1 MRAKRTL
8 TVAEAFAEAMQAY
21 QQGKA
26 ANAQRLAKQLAEA
39 NPDFGG
45 AHYLLGLLALDKGQ
59 AGAAIG
65 HLARALAITPG
76 EPALHFAMAS
86 ALEKGDDLNSAI
98 LHYRSVLSADP
109 LHAEANARLG
119 ELLRRAGR
127 TGEAID
133 HCRKVV
139 AANANHAEALNCLGA
154 LMLEAGH
161 PEEAARHLKAAL
173 EVRPSWAAALNNY
186 GLALHRLGRLEEAAT
201 IIAGAVEGKPDHAGF
216 RANLASAYRALG
228 RLDQARA
235 EADRAVKAD
244 SRCVDAWIELGLV
257 RQAQGHA
264 DGAAAAFDRAVAVE
278 PRLPR
283 AHWCL
288 AEACRTLGQNQRAAR
303 HYRVCLNLDPDDSH
317 GAALALALVGGA
329 PAPDKAPAAFLRQ
342 LFDDYAENFDA
353 ALVERLDYR
362 APALVASALAR
373 VMRDEN
379 GAVPTGI
386 EVMDAGCGTGLM
398 APVLRPLAARLA
410 GIDLSSAMVAKA
422 RERGLYDELAEG
434 DLVPLLAQRPDRYDL
449 VVAADVLVYLGNL
462 APVMAAVRHCL
473 RPMGLFVFTVER
485 ADGIASYM
493 LGPKS
498 RYSHARDYVLSV
510 AAEAGF
516 DVILVED
523 AVTRLEAGNDVPCL
537 LAVLRRRE

>member
-8 TVAEAFAEAMQAY
+8 TIGDAFAEAMQAY
-21 QQGKA
+21 HQGKA
-26 ANAQRLAKQLAEA
+26 ANALRLAKQLAET
-39 NPDFGG
+39 NPNFGG
-45 AHYLLGLLALDKGQ
+45 AHYLLGLLALDKGRV
-59 AGAAIG
+59 AAAIG
-65 HLARALAITPG
+65 HLARALAITPD

-86 ALEKGDDLNSAI
+86 ALERSDDVNSAI
-98 LHYRSVLSADP
+98 LHYRSVLAADP

-119 ELLRRAGR
+119 ELLRRSGKR
-127 TGEAID
+127 DEAIE

-139 AANANHAEALNCLGA
+139 AASSTHVEALNCLGA
-154 LMLEAGH
+154 LMLESGQT
-161 PEEAARHLKAAL
+161 EEAARHLKAAL
-173 EVRPSWAAALNNY
+173 EIRPSWAVALNNY

-201 IIAGAVEGKPDHAGF
+201 IIEGAVDIKPDHAGF
-216 RANLASAYRALG
+216 RANLAAALRALG
-228 RLDQARA
+228 RLEQARA
-235 EADRAVKAD
+235 EAERAVRAD
-244 SRCVDAWIELGLV
+244 SHCVDAWIELGLV

-264 DGAAAAFDRAVAVE
+264 EGAAAAFDRAVGVE

-288 AEACRTLGQNQRAAR
+288 AEACRTLGQDQRAAR

-342 LFDDYAENFDA
+342 LFDEYADHFDA

-362 APALVASALAR
+362 APALVAGALAR
-373 VMRDEN
+373 VLRSDG
-379 GAVPTGI
+379 GALPTGL

-398 APVLRPLAARLA
+398 APVLRPLAGRLA

-434 DLVPLLAQRPDRYDL
+434 DLVTLLAQRPDRYDL
-449 VVAADVLVYLGNL
+449 VAAADVLVYLGNL
-462 APVMAAVRHCL
+462 APVMAAVHCCL
-473 RPMGLFVFTVER
+473 RPQGVFAFTVER

-498 RYSHARDYVLSV
+498 RYSHARDYVRSV
-510 AAEAGF
+510 TDDAGF
-516 DVILVED
+516 DVVVLED
-523 AVTRLEAGNDVPCL
+523 AVTRRDAGADVPGL